1 MLVSLDLRLEVT
13 TCKAILERIKA
24 RAIGKYG
31 NKWIAGI
38 VKEYVP
44 LAIEKGDEKATVAN
58 RRPQIER
65 TFENGSCTADTLILL
80 AAAVGCRFQM
90 VCTIE
95 EVEDL

>member
-1 MLVSLDLRLEVT
+1 MLLSLVNELEIA

-24 RAIGKYG
+24 RAIQKYG
-31 NKWIAGI
+31 DKWIAGI
-38 VKEYVP
+38 VRGYVSI
-44 LAIEKGDEKATVAN
+44 AQSQGDEKATTVN

-65 TFENGSCTADTLILL
+65 VFDQGGCNADTLIML

-90 VCTIE
+90 VYTIE